1 MPCREVPLVLE
12 LQIFVTN
19 EWNPK
24 DGNHIEMG
32 CHESEKKKKKNCY
45 HHITSYS
52 HVYHFLSGLA
62 ENIFRWPLGWHF
74 CNFWHIFSSK
84 KCGQI
89 LVSIVPSFACFVQT
103 SREIILQGEQNRS
116 WKVYNCIPRIVYQA
130 LISQKRVEFL
140 KCRYHDQNLHFSIKT
155 PKSFIFW
162 DAKWTKFHPHQ
173 FFYQTFSVK
182 NCIRC
187 KIKCCLW
194 NLFQ

>member
-1 MPCREVPLVLE
+1 MTMIVLNSGGQLVQLDMATW
-12 LQIFVTN
+12 F
-19 EWNPK
+19 WNSSPGRPGF
-24 DGNHIEMG
+24 DPRTPIGI
-32 CHESEKKKKKNCY
+32 Y
-45 HHITSYS
+45 DHITSYS
-52 HVYHFLSGLA
+52 HVYQFLSGLA

-162 DAKWTKFHPHQ
+162 DAKWTKFHPYQ
-173 FFYQTFSVK
+173 FFYQTV
-182 NCIRC
+182 I
-187 KIKCCLW
+187 ID
-194 NLFQ
+194 FQ